1 MPCPNDHRARSVTV
15 SFRMTPA
22 QSRWLDEV
30 VAESGMTKQDF
41 IMARL
46 REDGITVVPNR
57 RTFLALRDRMAE
69 VLRELRRIG
78 PGDKLGGELA
88 ETIARLTRELAELR
102 GEEAADVVAERFEG
116 IVGLERR

>member
-1 MPCPNDHRARSVTV
+1 MPCPNDRRTRSVTV

-41 IMARL
+41 IMACL
-46 REDGITVVPNR
+46 CEDGITVAPSR

-69 VLRELRRIG
+69 VLRELRRI
-78 PGDKLGGELA
+78 DTGGEIDDGLM

-102 GEEAADVVAERFEG
+102 GDKAADAVAERFE
-116 IVGLERR
+116 IIIGLERR

>member
-1 MPCPNDHRARSVTV
+1 MPCPNDHRAKSVTV

-22 QSRWLDEV
+22 QSRWLDDV

-57 RTFLALRDRMAE
+57 RIFLALRGHMAE
-69 VLRELRRIG
+69 VLRELRRID
-78 PGDKLGGELA
+78 PGCEVDGELV
-88 ETIARLTRELAELR
+88 ETIARLAREFTELR

-116 IVGLERR
+116 IIGLERR

>member
-15 SFRMTPA
+15 SFRMAPA

-57 RTFLALRDRMAE
+57 RTFLALRDHMAE
-69 VLRELRRIG
+69 VLRELRRID
-78 PGDKLGGELA
+78 PGGEIGGELM
-88 ETIARLTRELAELR
+88 ESITRLTREFTELR
-102 GEEAADVVAERFEG
+102 GEETADVVAERFEG
-116 IVGLERR
+116 IIGLQRR

>member
-1 MPCPNDHRARSVTV
+1 MPCPNDRRARSVTV

-22 QSRWLDEV
+22 QARWLDEV
-30 VAESGMTKQDF
+30 VAESGMTKQGF

-46 REDGITVVPNR
+46 REDGITVAPNR
-57 RTFLALRDRMAE
+57 RTFLALRDHLAE

-78 PGDKLGGELA
+78 PGGEVDGELA

-102 GEEAADVVAERFEG
+102 GEEAADAVAERFEG
-116 IVGLERR
+116 IIGVERR

>member
-1 MPCPNDHRARSVTV
+1 MPCPNDRRARSVTV
-15 SFRMTPA
+15 AFRMTPA

-57 RTFLALRDRMAE
+57 RIFLALRDHMAD
-69 VLRELRRIG
+69 VLRELRRID
-78 PGDKLGGELA
+78 PGCGVGSELM
-88 ETIARLTRELAELR
+88 ESIARLTREFTELR
-102 GEEAADVVAERFEG
+102 AEETADVVAERFEG
-116 IVGLERR
+116 IIGLERR

>member
-1 MPCPNDHRARSVTV
+1 MPCPNDRRRKNVTV
-15 SFRMTPA
+15 SFRMTPV

-57 RTFLALRDRMAE
+57 RISLALRDHMAE
-69 VLRELRRIG
+69 VLRELRRID
-78 PGDKLGGELA
+78 PGSEIGNELM
-88 ETIARLTRELAELR
+88 ETIARLTREFTELR

>member
-46 REDGITVVPNR
+46 HDEAITVVPNIR
-57 RTFLALRDRMAE
+57 VYRALRENMLE
-69 VLRELRRIG
+69 LLRELSRIRA
-78 PGDKLGGELA
+78 GGTVDERLHD
-88 ETIARLTRELAELR
+88 EVERLTKEFIDLR
-102 GEEAADVVAERFEG
+102 DEVDAATANTERHD
-116 IVGLERR
+116 ILEMSRR

>member
-57 RTFLALRDRMAE
+57 RTFLALRDHMAE
-69 VLRELRRIG
+69 VLRELRRID
-78 PGDKLGGELA
+78 PGGEVGNELM
-88 ETIARLTRELAELR
+88 ETITRLTREFTELR
-102 GEEAADVVAERFEG
+102 GEETADVVAERFEG
-116 IVGLERR
+116 VIGLERR

>member
-1 MPCPNDHRARSVTV
+1 MPCPNDRRRKSVTV

-22 QSRWLDEV
+22 QARWLDEV

-69 VLRELRRIG
+69 VLQELRRIDSG
-78 PGDKLGGELA
+78 CEVGGELM
-88 ETIARLTRELAELR
+88 ESIARLVRELAELR
-102 GEEAADVVAERFEG
+102 GEETADVVAERFEG
-116 IVGLERR
+116 IIGLERR

>member
-1 MPCPNDHRARSVTV
+1 MPCPNDRRARSVTV
-15 SFRMTPA
+15 AFRMTPA

-57 RTFLALRDRMAE
+57 RIFLALRDRMAE

-78 PGDKLGGELA
+78 PGGEVDGELA
-88 ETIARLTRELAELR
+88 ETIARLTREFAELR
-102 GEEAADVVAERFEG
+102 GEETADVVAERFEG
-116 IVGLERR
+116 IIGLERR

>member
-15 SFRMTPA
+15 SFHMTPA
-22 QSRWLDEV
+22 QARWLDEA

-57 RTFLALRDRMAE
+57 RTFLALRDHMAE

-78 PGDKLGGELA
+78 PGCKVGGELV

-116 IVGLERR
+116 IIGLERR

>member
-46 REDGITVVPNR
+46 REDGITMVPNR
-57 RTFLALRDRMAE
+57 RIFLALRDHMAD

-78 PGDKLGGELA
+78 PGCEVGGELV

-102 GEEAADVVAERFEG
+102 GEEAADAVAERFEG

>member
-15 SFRMTPA
+15 AFRMTPT

-30 VAESGMTKQDF
+30 VAESGMTKQDL

-57 RTFLALRDRMAE
+57 RIFLALRDRMAE

-78 PGDKLGGELA
+78 PGGEVDGELA
-88 ETIARLTRELAELR
+88 ETIARLTREFAELR
-102 GEEAADVVAERFEG
+102 GEETADVVAERFEG
-116 IVGLERR
+116 IIGLERR

>member
-1 MPCPNDHRARSVTV
+1 MPCPNDRRARSVTV
-15 SFRMTPA
+15 AFRMTPA

-57 RTFLALRDRMAE
+57 QIFLALRDHME
-69 VLRELRRIG
+69 LREPIPRLTG
-78 PGDKLGGELA
+78 EFTALGGE
-88 ETIARLTRELAELR
+88 ET
-102 GEEAADVVAERFEG
+102 ADVVTERFEG
-116 IVGLERR
+116 IIGLERR